1 VLNSATK
8 TIDICVFAFTDDD
21 IADALIAAKKR
32 GVAIKI
38 ITDNQQAA
46 GKGAD
51 AKRLQEAHGIPF
63 KTDNT

>member
-1 VLNSATK
+1 MLNSAQK
-8 TIDICVFAFTDDD
+8 TIDICVFSITDDD
-21 IADALIAAKKR
+21 VADILIAAKQRKVDVR
-32 GVAIKI
+32 I

-51 AKRLQEAHGIPF
+51 AERLQKDYGIPY

>member
-1 VLNSATK
+1 MNSAQK

-21 IADALIAAKKR
+21 VANALIAAKKR
-32 GVAIKI
+32 NVKIQI

-51 AKRLQEAHGIPF
+51 AKRLQVSYGIPF

>member
-1 VLNSATK
+1 M
-8 TIDICVFAFTDDD
+8 TDDD
-21 IADALIAAKKR
+21 VADALIDAKKR
-32 GVAIKI
+32 KVKIRI

-51 AKRLQEAHGIPF
+51 AARLEADHGIPY